1 MRSVILYNLLLCIL
15 LTGCTNKQKQPTII
29 GGASGTTEITIA
41 DTDTQQY
48 DIDAP
53 IPLSEIEQYNKRVT
67 LKRIP
72 NVTITHPDAY
82 KIKTQKPVYTTKTNE
97 IILDVVNV
105 DAPSAELEYHRMEQ
119 WENGEWIEFPFI
131 DNMGFAGVGRTLSK
145 GDTLPE
151 QISMS
156 EFKYLLEPNKY
167 KIHFYVFA
175 NIYTYCTV
183 TDNSIQSVKNS
194 EMKGTFNFRVLDSK
208 NDSLRILFENHTNL
222 SVQPIFLPSVG
233 TDELH
238 NVHPYARSGWIGE
251 VKWMKSHALLKG
263 GEAMLFS
270 IPISWDTNGLQSRHD
285 KESFKAG
292 ILAPGKYK
300 IGLQIEVYMETEFN
314 VEYSP
319 IPLQSTEAT

>member
-82 KIKTQKPVYTTKTNE
+82 KIRTQKPVYTTKTQQITLNV
-97 IILDVVNV
+97 INV
-105 DAPSAELEYHRMEQ
+105 DAPSAELGYHRMEQ

-131 DNMGFAGVGRTLSK
+131 DNLGFAGGGRTLSK

-151 QISMS
+151 HISMS

-194 EMKGTFNFRVLDSK
+194 EMKGAFNFRVLDSK

-222 SVQPIFLPSVG
+222 SVQPVYLPSVG
-233 TDELH
+233 TDELY
-238 NVHPYARSGWIGE
+238 NAHPYARSGWFGE
-251 VKWMKSHALLKG
+251 SQWMKSHALLKG

-319 IPLQSTEAT
+319 IPLKSTEAS